1 MKYVH
6 TCYRVLD
13 LDRSLDFYINKLGL
27 ELTRKIPIGDEATNA
42 FLAVPG
48 DSEPR
53 LELTLNHDREEPYTL
68 GEGYSHVAFVVEDLD
83 DLAERLE
90 EAGGVDFESKPHAIG
105 SGTRIFFVK
114 DPDGYRIE
122 FIERK

>member
-27 ELTRKIPIGDEATNA
+27 ELTRKIPIGHEATNA

-68 GEGYSHVAFVVEDLD
+68 GEGYSHVAFAVEDLD
-83 DLAERLE
+83 ALAEKLE
-90 EAGGVDFESKPHAIG
+90 EAGGVDFESTPHAIG